1 MSIFIDEV
9 TRKLTAEGYKVSE
22 ENGVLSANLGD
33 GEEVKFAEKKI
44 YNGLISMKG
53 IKECGRLEHW
63 VSDIRTFCG
72 DYERAPH
79 LAGADDAYRK
89 ILEYD
94 EIVLAMRYDK
104 ETAEKSTGL
113 NDDETEKFLH
123 VKRLCDNVANY
134 CEAYE
139 NGEPIDIPDHSDGFR
154 VIYSVGSAKMAAR
167 FDRTVGFEFI
177 TWSDSKYPRFYENYD
192 EAREKFAV
200 LSGLVDSE
208 RVFNDEELETLCY
221 CVYAV
226 TEMCDT
232 LTDDMTKLLEN
243 LGKKLD
249 IAISKNLSAGR
260 SEKNESAV

>member
-22 ENGVLSANLGD
+22 ENGVLSTNLGD

-104 ETAEKSTGL
+104 ESG
-113 NDDETEKFLH
+113 FLFSAFS
-123 VKRLCDNVANY
+123 VT
-134 CEAYE
+134 
-139 NGEPIDIPDHSDGFR
+139 SDGNTLYEQKDFTD
-154 VIYSVGSAKMAAR
+154 YEQAKEDFSSQCGLIDSYR
-167 FDRTVGFEFI
+167 YFDF
-177 TWSDSKYPRFYENYD
+177 S
-192 EAREKFAV
+192 
-200 LSGLVDSE
+200 
-208 RVFNDEELETLCY
+208 ELETLSL
-221 CVYAV
+221 CVNFA
-226 TEMCDT
+226 
-232 LTDDMTKLLEN
+232 LEN
-243 LGKKLD
+243 CKELPEEAVRKLKEKID
-249 IAISKNLSAGR
+249 ISVPEQTQSDHEPKMTM
-260 SEKNESAV
+260 